1 MQPMAQQ
8 SPLSAAWCRSW
19 GRLFRVMRPRE
30 RHRAWRH
37 DAEASITPA
46 LDPIALTIVA
56 VNRLGPATM
65 RAVSSGMPVTVAAPD
80 ARTAEIFRAA
90 LSQMGKSR
98 PTDRLVSVEL
108 IDSQAV
114 VSQAMPI
121 ER

>member
-1 MQPMAQQ
+1 MQPVAQQ

-37 DAEASITPA
+37 VAEASITPA

-114 VSQAMPI
+114 VPQSIPI

>member
-8 SPLSAAWCRSW
+8 SPLSAGWRRSW

-30 RHRAWRH
+30 RRRAWRH
-37 DAEASITPA
+37 VAEASITSA
-46 LDPIALTIVA
+46 LDPIALTIIA

-80 ARTAEIFRAA
+80 AQTAEIFRAA

-108 IDSQAV
+108 APL
-114 VSQAMPI
+114 ATPI